1 MHPPTFT
8 AEEVTTFID
17 RCRHTL
23 LDVQLIRAADLA
35 ESVELLNASLLFE
48 YLDIREYLRF
58 ITEDVHIGH

>member
-1 MHPPTFT
+1 MHPPAFT

-17 RCRHTL
+17 RCRHIL

-35 ESVELLNASLLFE
+35 VSVELLNASPLFG

-58 ITEDVHIGH
+58 TTEDVHIGH